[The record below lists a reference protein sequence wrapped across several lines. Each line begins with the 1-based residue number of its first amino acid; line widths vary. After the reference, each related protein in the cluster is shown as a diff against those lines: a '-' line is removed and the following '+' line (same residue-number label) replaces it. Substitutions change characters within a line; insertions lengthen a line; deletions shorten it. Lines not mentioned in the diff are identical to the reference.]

1 MKNLSRIEWMKQLA
15 SDRPVLFSL
24 LVMLAALLLTEIP
37 LNGILIPLLGN
48 PGARF
53 LEGIIEQML
62 VGLVLVW
69 LLVKLDLFE
78 KARFTSPRQW
88 KALWLMWP
96 LVIITL
102 LNFSSLIEGKLAID
116 TSRPG
121 RIALYTCL
129 ALSIGFFEEV
139 LGRGVV
145 LTVMLRKWGHTR
157 RGVYQAVLVSSALF
171 GVAHIV
177 NLIVGRLPLLANLI
191 QVVYAFFFAVIFAA
205 CVLRNNSIW
214 PMMVMH
220 AAFDF
225 GGKLREIAVGGGS
238 QIAVTNNTVQE
249 AISTLIITL
258 FLFLYGI
265 FILRQVVPSEHPD
278 NISERSEHNV

>member
-1 MKNLSRIEWMKQLA
+1 MKNLSRIDKVKRLA
-15 SDRPVLFSL
+15 SDRPMLFSL
-24 LVMLAALLLTEIP
+24 LVMPAAILLTEIP
-37 LNGILIPLLGN
+37 LHGILLPLLDD

-53 LEGIIEQML
+53 LEGIIEQTL

-139 LGRGVV
+139 LGRGVI

-157 RGVYQAVLVSSALF
+157 RGIYQAVLVSSALF
-171 GVAHIV
+171 GVAHII
-177 NLIVGRLPLLANLI
+177 NLIIGRLPLLANLT

-214 PMMVMH
+214 PMAVMH

-225 GGKLREIAVGGGS
+225 GGKLREIAIGGGS
-238 QIAVTNNTVQE
+238 QIAVTNSTVQE
-249 AISTLIITL
+249 AASTIIITL

-265 FILRQVVPSEHPD
+265 FILRKVAPCERPG
-278 NISERSEHNV
+278 NIFERSEQNV